1 MNSKLVAIAGASALT
16 LAAGAAQA
24 QSSVTL
30 FGLIDNSVEYINNI
44 GASDDSV
51 VRLPTIASSFASRWG
66 MRGSEDLGNGLKAN
80 FLLESGFGPDS
91 GVFQQGNRLFGRQ
104 LYVGLSGNWG
114 AVTLGRQYSQLL
126 WTQIKTDVFIPA
138 VYGPAAFDLFLAAPR
153 DDNAIAYNHK
163 IGGFSFGALYSLGR
177 DAPGTGGCPGE
188 AAGDSSNCRAWSANA
203 FYEGAGWGIGGYLD
217 AQNNVAGDT
226 DDRRSIN
233 AYYMLGKTKLMA
245 NYLVRDNEA
254 VVAPALPVEST
265 LWSLGLSHPVT
276 DRITFDAMYY
286 DFDIDDSDN
295 DASMLALRASYAFS
309 KRTAVYLYAAHIMND
324 GASNLT
330 ASIGQLPLTG
340 GNDVR
345 PSAGD
350 SQTAMMIGLRHSF

>member
-1 MNSKLVAIAGASALT
+1 MNSKFVAIAGTSALA

-30 FGLIDNSVEYINNI
+30 FGLIDNSVEYVNNI
-44 GASDDSV
+44 GANDDSV
-51 VRLPTIASSFASRWG
+51 VRLPTIAGSFASRWG
-66 MRGSEDLGNGLKAN
+66 MRGTEDLGNGLKAN

-114 AVTLGRQYSQLL
+114 AVTIGRLYSQLL
-126 WTQIKTDVFIPA
+126 WTQIKTDVFLPS
-138 VYGPAAFDLFLAAPR
+138 VYGPAAFDIFLAAPR

-163 IGGFSFGALYSLGR
+163 IGGLSFGALFSLGR
-177 DAPGTGGCPGE
+177 DNNGSATPACAGE
-188 AAGDSSNCRAWSANA
+188 VAGDSQNCRAWSANA
-203 FYEGAGWGIGGYLD
+203 IYEGAGWGVGGYLD
-217 AQNNVAGDT
+217 EQNNAAGQADE
-226 DDRRSIN
+226 RRSLN
-233 AYYMLGKTKLMA
+233 AYYVLGKTKLMG
-245 NYLVRDNEA
+245 NYLVRDTEA
-254 VVAPALPVEST
+254 TGVEST
-265 LWSLGLSHPVT
+265 LWSLGVSHPVT

-286 DFDIDDSDN
+286 DYDIDASDD
-295 DASMLALRASYAFS
+295 DASMLVLRASYAFS
-309 KRTAVYLYAAHIMND
+309 KRTAVYLYAGHIMND

-340 GNDVR
+340 SNDVR
-345 PSAGD
+345 PGAGD